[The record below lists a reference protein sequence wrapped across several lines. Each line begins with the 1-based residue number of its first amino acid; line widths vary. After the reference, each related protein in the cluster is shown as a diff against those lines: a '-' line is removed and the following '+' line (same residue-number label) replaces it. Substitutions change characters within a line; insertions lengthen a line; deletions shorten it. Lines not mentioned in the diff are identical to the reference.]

1 MKMDKLPVAEILE
14 LPVAERLRLLELIWD
29 SITEVPEALP
39 LSPEVKTDLE
49 ARLAEFEANPES
61 GLPWEDVR
69 ERIRQGTWR
78 TA

>member
-1 MKMDKLPVAEILE
+1 MDKLPVAEILE
-14 LPVAERLRLLELIWD
+14 LPVTERLRLLELIWD
-29 SITEVPEALP
+29 SITEVPEAVP
-39 LSPEVKTDLE
+39 LSQEVKTELE